1 MSSTYQIE
9 AEITRRTRNKESLPP
24 MVYNFEDVAQ
34 VASLYWRIP
43 SDAMRQFGREFM
55 PKGIHNPRDIARDP
69 VKFPP
74 VFLDAPGIYDYATE
88 TRTPGVIG
96 AFLPVDKG
104 NDVREPKYT
113 PAIARAEDIASRMA
127 HRGWFVPASGTTAV
141 TREEV
146 AAALKMLEVTYE
158 KQFQLG
164 EDLWRKSHRRKDVIT
179 TAYTAAEYFGRKTEW
194 TDALGEK
201 TVCESCDRQI
211 PLNRAVCPECKAV
224 LDWKK
229 ARKFNLV
236 SRAEY
241 DAHLE
246 EEAAEAEPVKRGPG
260 RPPKVQEPEL

>member
-9 AEITRRTRNKESLPP
+9 AEITRRTRQHESLPP
-24 MVYNFEDVAQ
+24 MVYNFEDIAH

-43 SDAMRQFGREFM
+43 SDSFRQFGREFM
-55 PKGIHNPRDIARDP
+55 PKGIHNPRDIAKDP
-69 VKFPP
+69 EKFPP
-74 VFLDAPGIYDYATE
+74 VFLRAPGVEEGGIYH
-88 TRTPGVIG
+88 PGVIG

-141 TREEV
+141 TPAEV

-260 RPPKVQEPEL
+260 RAPKVKEEEEF